1 MNDKKKKPELLMLH
15 KQLLTF
21 LEESVPKKYRKNKCE
36 LPTENTEDTKENTDE
51 KE

>member
-1 MNDKKKKPELLMLH
+1 MLH